1 MAHPASTCWST
12 CCNIQHDWIVP
23 AQDHHRYLM
32 MGAILLWLAEL
43 VGGAAFKLVV
53 SRWLFR
59 KSEAA
64 SPALTAEAS
73 RAEATAAEQ
82 AQELKGEQ
90 TRDQVDQS
98 VTNNGVAAARN
109 DLRDNWTKP

>member
-1 MAHPASTCWST
+1 
-12 CCNIQHDWIVP
+12 
-23 AQDHHRYLM
+23 M

-43 VGGAAFKLVV
+43 VGGEAFKLVV

-59 KSEAA
+59 KPAA
-64 SPALTAEAS
+64 PSPALTAEAS

-82 AQELKGEQ
+82 EQELKGEQ

-98 VTNNGVAAARN
+98 VTNDGVTAARD

>member
-1 MAHPASTCWST
+1 
-12 CCNIQHDWIVP
+12 
-23 AQDHHRYLM
+23 

-43 VGGAAFKLVV
+43 VGGEAFKLAVN
-53 SRWLFR
+53 RLLFR
-59 KSEAA
+59 KPSAA
-64 SPALTAEAS
+64 SQAVTAEAS

-82 AQELKGEQ
+82 KQELKGEQ

-98 VTNNGVAAARN
+98 VTNDGVAAARN

>member
-1 MAHPASTCWST
+1 
-12 CCNIQHDWIVP
+12 
-23 AQDHHRYLM
+23 

-43 VGGAAFKLVV
+43 VGGEAFKLAV
-53 SRWLFR
+53 SRWLLR
-59 KSEAA
+59 KPEAA

-82 AQELKGEQ
+82 EQELRGEQ
-90 TRDQVDQS
+90 TRDQVDRS
-98 VTNNGVAAARN
+98 VIHDSTAAARN

>member
-1 MAHPASTCWST
+1 
-12 CCNIQHDWIVP
+12 
-23 AQDHHRYLM
+23 

-43 VGGAAFKLVV
+43 VGGEAFKLVV
-53 SRWLFR
+53 NRLLFR

-64 SPALTAEAS
+64 SQSVTAEAS

-82 AQELKGEQ
+82 EQELRGEQ
-90 TRDQVDQS
+90 TRDQVDQN
-98 VTNNGVAAARN
+98 VTNDGAATARD

>member
-1 MAHPASTCWST
+1 
-12 CCNIQHDWIVP
+12 
-23 AQDHHRYLM
+23 M

-43 VGGAAFKLVV
+43 VGGEAFKLVV
-53 SRWLFR
+53 SRWVFR
-59 KSEAA
+59 KPEAA

-82 AQELKGEQ
+82 EQELKGEQ

-98 VTNNGVAAARN
+98 VTNDGVAAARN

>member
-1 MAHPASTCWST
+1 
-12 CCNIQHDWIVP
+12 
-23 AQDHHRYLM
+23 M
-32 MGAILLWLAEL
+32 MSAILLWLAEL
-43 VGGAAFKLVV
+43 VGGEAFKLVV

-59 KSEAA
+59 KPAAA
-64 SPALTAEAS
+64 SPPLTAEAS

-82 AQELKGEQ
+82 EQELRGEQ

-98 VTNNGVAAARN
+98 ITNDGAAAARD